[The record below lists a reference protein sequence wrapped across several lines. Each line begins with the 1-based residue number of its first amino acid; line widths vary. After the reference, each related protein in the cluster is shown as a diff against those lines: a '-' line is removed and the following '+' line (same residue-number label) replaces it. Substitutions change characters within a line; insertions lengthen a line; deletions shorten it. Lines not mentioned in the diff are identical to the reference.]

1 MPVLGTGA
9 VMIPSIVF
17 NVLTGNYRM
26 ALSLLAIYLIITVI
40 RNIVEPKLV
49 GHRVGIH
56 PVLMLISMFIGG
68 TVLGPLGIIVMP
80 FMMIVIKNLNDTGKI
95 HVYKNF
101 RQPKPS
107 WVAEK
112 EGEQSSEHH

>member
-1 MPVLGTGA
+1 MG
-9 VMIPSIVF
+9 
-17 NVLTGNYRM
+17 
-26 ALSLLAIYLIITVI
+26 LLCIYLFVTVV
-40 RNIVEPKLV
+40 RNIIEPKLV
-49 GHRVGIH
+49 GHRVGLH

-68 TVLGPLGIIVMP
+68 TVLGPLGIVIMP

-107 WVAEK
+107 WVVDKEHFEDAKEEALAEVELNK
-112 EGEQSSEHH
+112 RRK